1 MSFFV
6 WQIYA
11 CGKSCNIIRCKG
23 DKEMD
28 ISIIINKVISLFLI
42 ILVGVYGSKKKII
55 NEEVNKGLSSIL
67 LNITLPI
74 MIISSFLIKSIIF
87 IKDLNTLNR

>member
-55 NEEVNKGLSSIL
+55 NEG
-67 LNITLPI
+67 
-74 MIISSFLIKSIIF
+74 
-87 IKDLNTLNR
+87 

>member
-11 CGKSCNIIRCKG
+11 CGKSCNINRCKG

-55 NEEVNKGLSSIL
+55 NEEVNKG
-67 LNITLPI
+67 
-74 MIISSFLIKSIIF
+74 
-87 IKDLNTLNR
+87 

>member
-1 MSFFV
+1 
-6 WQIYA
+6 
-11 CGKSCNIIRCKG
+11 
-23 DKEMD
+23 MD

-74 MIISSFLIKSIIF
+74 MIISSFLIKYDEEMKSNVIKAFFYSGITIIASIF
-87 IKDLNTLNR
+87 ILNIISLF

>member
-1 MSFFV
+1 
-6 WQIYA
+6 
-11 CGKSCNIIRCKG
+11 
-23 DKEMD
+23 MD

-67 LNITLPI
+67 LNTE
-74 MIISSFLIKSIIF
+74 
-87 IKDLNTLNR
+87 

>member
-28 ISIIINKVISLFLI
+28 ISIIINGSCTVRKTATKLTLYLDKLVYLTRKKCQMTYFYSLFDTKTP
-42 ILVGVYGSKKKII
+42 ILNV
-55 NEEVNKGLSSIL
+55 SSM
-67 LNITLPI
+67 NIH
-74 MIISSFLIKSIIF
+74 
-87 IKDLNTLNR
+87 